1 MASLLMSSAMSPAMP
16 LNRTPPPPN
25 RVPSAQAAAA
35 AALRRAHHWRVR
47 GWEGPR
53 DPSRRAPLSQCY
65 PGSHWVTLARLVLLL
80 GSVLL
85 LL

>member
-1 MASLLMSSAMSPAMP
+1 MSSAMSPAMP

-25 RVPSAQAAAA
+25 LLLLLPSAQAAAAAA